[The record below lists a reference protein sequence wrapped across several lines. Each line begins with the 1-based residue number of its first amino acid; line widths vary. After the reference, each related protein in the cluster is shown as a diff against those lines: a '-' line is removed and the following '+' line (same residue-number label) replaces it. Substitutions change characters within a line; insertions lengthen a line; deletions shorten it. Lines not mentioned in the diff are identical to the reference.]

1 MMMYM
6 LSEALDDIENLQS
19 YYKSQKDHVDEHVKE
34 KIKCYKYG
42 IAIDKY
48 FLKQV
53 STDSDELSLTP
64 EEQEIIGKI
73 IDEFVV
79 EDKDEGKIVK
89 YRLNPN
95 EDYKGQVMDPSVARK
110 GYIKLIQQP
119 RILRESIIMML
130 LIKYEESIANIFRFL
145 IKKYPQAYLSDKSI
159 TYSELLS
166 SESNIDA
173 IKEKLI
179 NKQVEEIM
187 RMPISDWYKM
197 LETKHKAK
205 FGFENDAF
213 EHFKE
218 VYYRRNLIVHNQGIV
233 NETYK
238 NSVINEDADL
248 GSRLPVNV
256 AYIKKSLMYTRKIL
270 IGTFWGLRK
279 STDEMSLHSY
289 IFEYGYNCLIKKEWE
304 LAEYV
309 FSILLKEENKNNADK
324 MLEQINMWIAIKNG
338 KGLEAI
344 REEVE
349 QLDVSA
355 MNTQFVVAKYALLND
370 YDMVSQY
377 LEISIE
383 KDIPSWCIKEW
394 PLFLQYR
401 ESEQYIGFVEKH
413 KDVLQTKGYESDKQS
428 MDNPEETFAKLNE
441 INEDDNAVCED
452 TGFET
457 DDEHQ

>member
-1 MMMYM
+1 MMYM

-42 IAIDKY
+42 ITIDKY

-64 EEQEIIGKI
+64 EEQEIIDKI

-145 IKKYPQAYLSDKSI
+145 IEKYPQAYLSDKSI

-166 SESNIDA
+166 SASNIDA

-197 LETKHKAK
+197 LETKHKA
-205 FGFENDAF
+205 N
-213 EHFKE
+213 
-218 VYYRRNLIVHNQGIV
+218 II
-233 NETYK
+233 
-238 NSVINEDADL
+238 
-248 GSRLPVNV
+248 
-256 AYIKKSLMYTRKIL
+256 
-270 IGTFWGLRK
+270 W
-279 STDEMSLHSY
+279 
-289 IFEYGYNCLIKKEWE
+289 
-304 LAEYV
+304 
-309 FSILLKEENKNNADK
+309 
-324 MLEQINMWIAIKNG
+324 
-338 KGLEAI
+338 
-344 REEVE
+344 
-349 QLDVSA
+349 
-355 MNTQFVVAKYALLND
+355 
-370 YDMVSQY
+370 
-377 LEISIE
+377 
-383 KDIPSWCIKEW
+383 
-394 PLFLQYR
+394 
-401 ESEQYIGFVEKH
+401 
-413 KDVLQTKGYESDKQS
+413 
-428 MDNPEETFAKLNE
+428 
-441 INEDDNAVCED
+441 
-452 TGFET
+452 
-457 DDEHQ
+457 

>member
-1 MMMYM
+1 MFNMMTYM

-19 YYKSQKDHVDEHVKE
+19 YYKSQKDHVDKYVKE
-34 KIKCYKYG
+34 KINCYKYG

-53 STDSDELSLTP
+53 SVDSDELSLTP
-64 EEQEIIGKI
+64 EEQEIVDKI

-79 EDKDEGKIVK
+79 EDKDEGKVVK

-95 EDYKGQVMDPSVARK
+95 EDYNGQVMNPSFARK
-110 GYIKLIQQP
+110 GYIKLKQQP
-119 RILRESIIMML
+119 RILRESIIIML
-130 LIKYEESIANIFRFL
+130 LIKYEESIANIFRYQ
-145 IKKYPQAYLSDKSI
+145 IEKYPQAYLSDKSI

-166 SESNIDA
+166 SASNIDT

-197 LETKHKAK
+197 LETKHKVL
-205 FGFENDAF
+205 FGFEKDDF
-213 EHFKE
+213 ECFKE
-218 VYYRRNLIVHNQGIV
+218 VYYRRNLIVHNQGVV

-238 NSVINEDADL
+238 NSVNNKETEL
-248 GSRLPVNV
+248 GNRLSVN
-256 AYIKKSLMYTRKIL
+256 ALYIRKSLMYTRKIL

-279 STDEMSLHSY
+279 CADEMSLHSY
-289 IFEYGYNCLIKKEWE
+289 IFEYGYNCLTKKEWE

-324 MLEQINMWIAIKNG
+324 MVEQINMWIAVKNG

-344 REEVE
+344 KDEIE

-355 MNTQFVVAKYALLND
+355 MSMQFVVAKYALLND

-413 KDVLQTKGYESDKQS
+413 KDILQTKGYESDKQS
-428 MDNPEETFAKLNE
+428 IDNLEETFAKLNE
-441 INEDDNAVCED
+441 INEDNSAVCED
-452 TGFET
+452 TICEA
-457 DDEHQ
+457 EV